1 MLKVGFIGAGI
12 VGSALAQLLSSKGCR
27 TIAVSSRNISS
38 AENLAK
44 AIGGCRVF
52 DTNQEVADAAE
63 LVFITIPDDAIAPV
77 AAQVNWRHG
86 QSVVHCSGAESTEAL
101 ESVRK
106 QGARVGV
113 AHPLQTFAGIRQAM
127 ANIPGSTFSLEAEE
141 PLLSTLKELVT
152 AIGGDWIEIKAGDK
166 VAYHAAAA
174 IVSNYTITLMKLA
187 ADLWQTFSVPP
198 EKTIKAMLPLMRG
211 TLDSIESVGIPH
223 CLTGPIARGDTG
235 TIKKHL
241 DTLQKVA
248 PAILPAYKELGRQT
262 IPIALAKGRINEQQA
277 QELRSLLES

>member
-12 VGSALAQLLSSKGCR
+12 VGSALAQLLSSKGYH
-27 TIAVSSRNISS
+27 IVAVSSRSINS

-44 AIGGCRVF
+44 AIAGCRVF
-52 DTNQEVADAAE
+52 ATSQAVADAAE
-63 LVFITIPDDAIAPV
+63 LIFITIPDDAIAPL
-77 AAQVNWRHG
+77 AARVKWRHG

-106 QGARVGV
+106 QGAGVGV

-127 ANIPGSTFSLEAEE
+127 ENIPGSTFSLEAEE

-152 AIGGDWIEIKAGDK
+152 AIGCDWIEIKAGDK

-174 IVSNYTITLMKLA
+174 IVSSYTTTLLKLA
-187 ADLWQTFSVPP
+187 TDLWQTFSVPP
-198 EKTIKAMLPLMRG
+198 EQTIKALLPLMRG

-223 CLTGPIARGDTG
+223 CLTGPIARGDAG

-248 PAILPAYKELGRQT
+248 PAMLPAYKELGLQT
-262 IPIALAKGRINEQQA
+262 IPIALAKGRINKRQA
-277 QELRSLLES
+277 QEIKVLLEG

>member
-1 MLKVGFIGAGI
+1 MLKIGFIGAGV
-12 VGSALAQLLSSKGCR
+12 VGTALAQLLSSKGYR
-27 TIAVSSRNISS
+27 IVAVSSRNINS
-38 AENLAK
+38 AEKLSK
-44 AIGGCRVF
+44 AIKDCRVF
-52 DTNQEVADAAE
+52 NTNQAVADAAE

-141 PLLSTLKELVT
+141 PLLSTLKEMVT
-152 AIGGDWIEIKAGDK
+152 AISCDWIEIKAGDK
-166 VAYHAAAA
+166 AAYHAAAV
-174 IVSNYTITLMKLA
+174 IVGNYTVTLMKLA
-187 ADLWQTFSVPP
+187 TDLWQTFSVPP
-198 EKTIKAMLPLMRG
+198 QQTIKAMLPLMRG
-211 TLDSIESVGIPH
+211 NLDSIESVGIPH
-223 CLTGPIARGDTG
+223 CLTGPIARGDAG
-235 TIKKHL
+235 TVKKHL

-248 PAILPAYKELGRQT
+248 PTMLPVYKELGLQT
-262 IPIALAKGRINEQQA
+262 IPIALAKGRINEPQA
-277 QELRSLLES
+277 QELRTLLES